1 LTETPDVEVTVKPPK
16 PVVFVASW
24 LEPAKIDPGDEP
36 NEKPPLTILEDVP
49 KTDPVDTDLELV
61 VIILVELANGGE
73 MLLENPP
80 TLGVVDVMGAVDAE
94 VVANLDMLCLSP
106 PAKTSATAPSFD
118 PRLAMLLLE
127 EANTPSVLEEL
138 EDALDLL
145 KPVLTEEDAVEL
157 SEQTNGEAVTIGA
170 PEPKLVKRLFVG
182 EIGSLTGTILVS

>member
-1 LTETPDVEVTVKPPK
+1 MTETPDVEVTVKPPK

-36 NEKPPLTILEDVP
+36 NEKPPLTILDDVP

-61 VIILVELANGGE
+61 VVILIELANGE

-80 TLGVVDVMGAVDAE
+80 TLGVVDVMGAVEA
-94 VVANLDMLCLSP
+94 VVIANLDMLCLSP
-106 PAKTSATAPSFD
+106 PAETSATAPSFD

-138 EDALDLL
+138 EEALELL
-145 KPVLTEEDAVEL
+145 KPVLIEEDAVEL

-170 PEPKLVKRLFVG
+170 PEPKLVKRLFVD